1 VSLSGVTASAS
12 AKLSRTRMD
21 LIAFDG
27 SRFQVLSLPPAPV
40 VPPPRPLV
48 TQDDFEDHDPATI
61 RRILRSSLDRRR

>member
-1 VSLSGVTASAS
+1 
-12 AKLSRTRMD
+12 MD

-48 TQDDFEDHDPATI
+48 TQDDFEDHDPAAI